1 MNARIYVMR
10 GQHGLKIGHSGD
22 PQRRL
27 EQVGADAIEH
37 ETDVLE
43 HAQLIEHTAH
53 RLLRLAGKHVRG
65 EWFSATL
72 HEAVDAIERAE
83 RIAAGQELPLVRPIR
98 AKKQQTGKVV
108 TLSLPIWMLDEI
120 DNINRD
126 ERYGQA
132 DRASL
137 VREAIAAWIGERKQ

>member
-1 MNARIYVMR
+1 VRTNARIYVMR

-27 EQVGADAIEH
+27 EQIGADAIEH

-98 AKKQQTGKVV
+98 AKTQTSKVITV
-108 TLSLPIWMLDEI
+108 SLPIWMLDEI

-137 VREAIAAWIGERKQ
+137 IREAVAFWLADRR